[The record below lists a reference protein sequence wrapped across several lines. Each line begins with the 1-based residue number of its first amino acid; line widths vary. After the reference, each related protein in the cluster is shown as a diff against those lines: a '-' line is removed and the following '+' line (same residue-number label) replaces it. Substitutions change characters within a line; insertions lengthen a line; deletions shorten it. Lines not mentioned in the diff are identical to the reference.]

1 MKKRSLLLL
10 LTASLATI
18 GLAACDDDHTH
29 TYGDTWASDTTYHWH
44 GATCEHTEESSDKA
58 PHVDIDDNGIC
69 DVCEYDYAHEHEFE
83 EQWTQNATHHWHAPT
98 CTHSLKD
105 DEAEHVDENND
116 GVCDVCLY
124 DGGHIHAYAEAW
136 TTDETQHWHEATCGH
151 AIVKV
156 DHIDE
161 NEDNICDVCEY
172 DYVDMLAILD
182 VATVAD
188 AKAQVSGGTYTYA
201 WDGNVSKTETYA
213 YGADNYTYIMSVSPY
228 GYATENH
235 YSLFDGVNGT
245 GVFCVKQELIDS
257 NDDEEVTEWVADGA
271 PSRNTYAIADNIE
284 GVEVNVA
291 GGIEAYGLEDLVYAL
306 YEYAHGEDNVI
317 FDYVDGCKEEEGNKE
332 YYISFV
338 SAGGYYLYEYELTFT
353 LTAENV
359 IDSAYLVVNEYES
372 YNYIVDVENNAY
384 MLNPEAVPY
393 TVYEYD
399 FAQTVAER
407 TAENPYDSA
416 DYLYSTFSLSKDGV
430 AVADGANVTI
440 ETGWDNQITFSLADV
455 DLEKLDWQSF
465 EITSSGEQYS
475 ELGWSMLSVGDST
488 FYVYGVKGGEYT
500 LTITSDLCSITL
512 NITVN
517 WLAPT
522 EIGAKIDDT
531 TVTEADTYAGTEVIF
546 SVGVEA
552 YANPAC
558 TVAITSEN
566 ATDATLTSNEDGT
579 YSFTSSVV
587 GTYTITISSTV
598 NTELS
603 NTLTIN
609 VLEAPEVSEIL
620 SGTWYV
626 QMMDWT
632 EVEATF
638 TPATEGALNGT
649 VEITASIPSGWSSID
664 YVETATYE
672 YVDGVINLTHTSGDE
687 SNCTFSIVN
696 YVINVSYNDGEA
708 EAMELLPPPVDYT
721 TFFVGTTWTADY
733 NDVTYYLT
741 FAEDGTGSMMNAAN
755 GPTATE
761 IMSFAWSVEEVS
773 DWMGTYVQ
781 FTFTDIASPVTGREY
796 VYTFSSEYPTTYD
809 PASGEIYAE
818 MSKVDGTMNPSWT
831 FTQYQGAL

>member
-188 AKAQVSGGTYTYA
+188 AKAQVSGGMYTYA
-201 WDGNVSKTETYA
+201 WDGNVAKTEIYA

-245 GVFCVKQELIDS
+245 GVFCVEQYLMDS
-257 NDDEEVTEWVADGA
+257 NDDEEVTEWVADGE
-271 PSRNTYAIADNIE
+271 PSRNNYALADNIE

-517 WLAPT
+517 WAEITSFEASAET
-522 EIGAKIDDT
+522 EM
-531 TVTEADTYAGTEVIF
+531 YAGLSTEVSAI
-546 SVGVEA
+546 VNAG
-552 YANPAC
+552 ANPAF
-558 TVAITSEN
+558 TAEVTTAPTGAVASVVDGVFTADIAGEYVI
-566 ATDATLTSNEDGT
+566 TLTSVQDTTLTATVTITVNEAPDVSAILNGKYTWAFPWDSSLTVELVFTPASEGATNGT
-579 YSFTSSVV
+579 AVLSGNVPVGSESEQQSEELTYAYEAGSLVFTHVSGSYIVGFTYDVVLENFVLQCGYYGNYSEMEKEGSTGGGSAVDYANELWGTTWYDASSQTYLIFDTASTGVIADAADPNSATWLIIFDFTVDSEGVITVSNSSNVV
-587 GTYTITISSTV
+587 GTAPFSLNSDAGAV
-598 NTELS
+598 NAD
-603 NTLTIN
+603 I
-609 VLEAPEVSEIL
+609 
-620 SGTWYV
+620 
-626 QMMDWT
+626 T
-632 EVEATF
+632 EVTIA
-638 TPATEGALNGT
+638 
-649 VEITASIPSGWSSID
+649 
-664 YVETATYE
+664 Y
-672 YVDGVINLTHTSGDE
+672 THPMNQQSVY
-687 SNCTFSIVN
+687 FIF
-696 YVINVSYNDGEA
+696 A
-708 EAMELLPPPVDYT
+708 PV
-721 TFFVGTTWTADY
+721 A
-733 NDVTYYLT
+733 
-741 FAEDGTGSMMNAAN
+741 
-755 GPTATE
+755 
-761 IMSFAWSVEEVS
+761 
-773 DWMGTYVQ
+773 
-781 FTFTDIASPVTGREY
+781 
-796 VYTFSSEYPTTYD
+796 
-809 PASGEIYAE
+809 
-818 MSKVDGTMNPSWT
+818 
-831 FTQYQGAL
+831 